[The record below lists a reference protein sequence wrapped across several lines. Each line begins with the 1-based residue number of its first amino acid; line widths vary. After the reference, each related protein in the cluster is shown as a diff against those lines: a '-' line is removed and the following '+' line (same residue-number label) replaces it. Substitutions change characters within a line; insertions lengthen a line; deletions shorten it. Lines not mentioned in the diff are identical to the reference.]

1 MTVPPYNPNK
11 NDQWRNIH
19 TGIGATMSEIN
30 KTTAREDREQVR
42 EIADERDSHVDCYAE
57 PGHAVLRP
65 REGLDAYE
73 MEEPAER
80 PEECD
85 VEEPDEAEEERHG
98 DAVFGLDSDLQQRHV
113 DGVD

>member
-1 MTVPPYNPNK
+1 MTSF
-11 NDQWRNIH
+11 RNVTH
-19 TGIGATMSEIN
+19 DSERDRQ
-30 KTTAREDREQVR
+30 AQPDSSDERAALEHREQVR

-73 MEEPAER
+73 MEEQAER

-85 VEEPDEAEEERHG
+85 VEESDEAEEERHG
-98 DAVFGLDSDLQQRHV
+98 DAVFGLDPDLQQRHV